1 MNKFRNCFCKINL
14 KTDVN
19 TVNGSN
25 TFNVLVLFSFLEP
38 FWLTNY
44 IPKMFSTRFRHI

>member
-1 MNKFRNCFCKINL
+1 MNKFRKRFCKINL

-19 TVNGSN
+19 TVNDSN
-25 TFNVLVLFSFLEP
+25 TFNVLVLFSFLEH

-44 IPKMFSTRFRHI
+44 ISKMFSTTFRPI